1 MLIYE
6 GSAKELG
13 LETGVLCSVI
23 EQVSLRDSNEWAIYW
38 RCGMQAFHSIV
49 WRQGRSPVER
59 EVSALKNLSEV
70 IASAESRA
78 GEICKRFPGKEPD
91 GFDVYDAIGRLVAIR
106 KI

>member
-1 MLIYE
+1 
-6 GSAKELG
+6 
-13 LETGVLCSVI
+13 
-23 EQVSLRDSNEWAIYW
+23 
-38 RCGMQAFHSIV
+38 MQAFHSIV

-78 GEICKRFPGKEPD
+78 GQIRKRFPGKEPD

-106 KI
+106 NI